1 MNNLKLLYFYFLNSK
16 LIMKKILISKTA
28 IIALVVSISLSS
40 CDNVSTSVELE
51 NKTATKLKITTPQPS
66 PIGKVEQRVGLTDVS
81 IEYSRPGVRGRA
93 IFGDLVP
100 FGKTWRT
107 GANSNTKITFSSD
120 ISIEG
125 QTLKAGSYG
134 LYTVPNKN
142 SWEVMFYSESDN
154 SGVPRDWDD
163 TKVVAKTNVEVYSMP
178 MNVETFTIT
187 FDNVSSTSAVM
198 GLLWEKT
205 YIGVKFEVPTEQLVS
220 ASIEAVM
227 AATPEAGDY
236 YNAAIYYRQQDKDI
250 KQANKWMEKA
260 MSLTEKPAFWQ
271 LRQQSLI
278 YAKMGE
284 TEKAIAVAKKS
295 LELSKAAENEAYI
308 KMNTQSLSEWNTK

>member
-1 MNNLKLLYFYFLNSK
+1 
-16 LIMKKILISKTA
+16 MKKIFITKTTL
-28 IIALVVSISLSS
+28 IALIISISLSS
-40 CDNVSTSVELE
+40 CDNVSSSIEVE
-51 NKTATKLKITTPQPS
+51 KKPTTKLKITTPQPS
-66 PIGKVEQRVGLTDVS
+66 PKATVEQRVGLTDIS
-81 IEYSRPGVRGRA
+81 IEYSRPGVRGRT

-134 LYTVPNKN
+134 LYTVPNEN
-142 SWEVMFYSESDN
+142 SWEIMFYAESDN
-154 SGVPRDWDD
+154 SGVPRDWDNA
-163 TKVVAKTNVEVYSMP
+163 KIVAKTSVEVYSMP

-187 FDNVSSTSAVM
+187 FDDVSSTSAVI

-205 YIGVKFEVPTEQLVS
+205 YVGIKFEVPTDKLVS
-220 ASIEAVM
+220 ETIDAVM
-227 AATPEAGDY
+227 AASPEAGDY
-236 YNAAIYYRQQDKDI
+236 YNAAIYYRQQDIDI
-250 KQANKWMEKA
+250 KKANEWMEKA

-278 YAKMGE
+278 YAKMGNI
-284 TEKAIAVAKKS
+284 EKAIAVAEKS
-295 LELSKAAENEAYI
+295 LELSKAAENEAYV
-308 KMNTQSLSEWNTK
+308 KMNTQSLAEWKTK

>member
-1 MNNLKLLYFYFLNSK
+1 
-16 LIMKKILISKTA
+16 MKKIFITKTTL
-28 IIALVVSISLSS
+28 IALIISISLSS
-40 CDNVSTSVELE
+40 CDNVSSSIEVE
-51 NKTATKLKITTPQPS
+51 KKPTTKLKITTPQPS
-66 PIGKVEQRVGLTDVS
+66 PKATVEQRVGLTDIS
-81 IEYSRPGVRGRA
+81 IEYSRPGVRGRT

-134 LYTVPNKN
+134 LYTVPNEN
-142 SWEVMFYSESDN
+142 SWEIMFYAESDN
-154 SGVPRDWDD
+154 SGVPRDWDNA
-163 TKVVAKTNVEVYSMP
+163 KIVAKTSVEVFSMP

-187 FDNVSSTSAVM
+187 FDDVSSTSAVI

-205 YIGVKFEVPTEQLVS
+205 YVGIKFEVPTDKLVS
-220 ASIEAVM
+220 ETIDAVM
-227 AATPEAGDY
+227 AASPEAGDY
-236 YNAAIYYRQQDKDI
+236 YNAAIYYRQQDIDI
-250 KQANKWMEKA
+250 KKANEWMEKA

-278 YAKMGE
+278 YAKMGNI
-284 TEKAIAVAKKS
+284 EKAIAVAEKS
-295 LELSKAAENEAYI
+295 LELSKAAENEAYV
-308 KMNTQSLSEWNTK
+308 KMNTQSLAEWKTK

>member
-1 MNNLKLLYFYFLNSK
+1 MN
-16 LIMKKILISKTA
+16 KIFITKTTL
-28 IIALVVSISLSS
+28 IALIISISLSS
-40 CDNVSTSVELE
+40 CDNVSSSIEVE
-51 NKTATKLKITTPQPS
+51 KKPTTKLKITTPQPS
-66 PIGKVEQRVGLTDVS
+66 PKATVEQRVGLTDVS
-81 IEYSRPGVRGRA
+81 VEYSRPGVRGRT

-120 ISIEG
+120 VSIDG
-125 QTLKAGSYG
+125 QTLNAGSYG
-134 LYTVPNKN
+134 LYTVPNEN
-142 SWEVMFYSESDN
+142 SWEVIFYSESDN

-163 TKVVAKTNVEVYSMP
+163 TKIIAKTSVEVYSMP

-187 FDNVSSTSAVM
+187 FDDVSSTSAVI

-205 YIGVKFEVPTEQLVS
+205 YVGIKFEVPTDKLVS
-220 ASIEAVM
+220 ETIDAVM
-227 AATPEAGDY
+227 AASPEAGDY
-236 YNAAIYYRQQDKDI
+236 YNAAIYYRQQDIDI
-250 KQANKWMEKA
+250 KKANEWMEKA

-284 TEKAIAVAKKS
+284 TEKAIAVAEKS
-295 LELSKAAENEAYI
+295 LELSKEAGNEAYI
-308 KMNTQSLSEWNTK
+308 KMNTQSLAEWKTE

>member
-1 MNNLKLLYFYFLNSK
+1 
-16 LIMKKILISKTA
+16 MKKIFITKTTL
-28 IIALVVSISLSS
+28 IALIISISLSS
-40 CDNVSTSVELE
+40 CDNVSSSIEVE
-51 NKTATKLKITTPQPS
+51 KKPTTKLKITTPQPS
-66 PIGKVEQRVGLTDVS
+66 PKATVEQRVGLTDIS
-81 IEYSRPGVRGRA
+81 IEYSRPGVRGRT

-134 LYTVPNKN
+134 LYTVPNEN
-142 SWEVMFYSESDN
+142 SWEIMFYAESDN
-154 SGVPRDWDD
+154 SGVPRDWDNA
-163 TKVVAKTNVEVYSMP
+163 KIVAKTSVEVYSMP

-187 FDNVSSTSAVM
+187 FDDVSSTSAVI

-205 YIGVKFEVPTEQLVS
+205 YVGIKFEVPTDKLVS
-220 ASIEAVM
+220 ETIAAVM
-227 AATPEAGDY
+227 AASPEAGDY
-236 YNAAIYYRQQDKDI
+236 YNAAIYYRQQDLDI
-250 KQANKWMEKA
+250 KKANEWMEKA

-278 YAKMGE
+278 YAKMGD
-284 TEKAIAVAKKS
+284 TEKAIAVAEKS
-295 LELSKAAENEAYI
+295 LELSKAAGNEAYI
-308 KMNTQSLSEWNTK
+308 KMNTQSLAEWKTE